1 MSGKVLLAAFRGDL
15 LCFVHVLLNA
25 LDMEARGLTAR
36 ILFEGASV
44 TLVAQLAEPAGDFHG
59 LYAKAKA
66 AGLIEGACKACSAK
80 LGALEAVQ
88 AEGLTLLGEMNG
100 HPALGRYLNDG
111 WTVLT
116 F

>member
-1 MSGKVLLAAFRGDL
+1 MSKVLLAAFRGDL

-25 LDMEARGLTAR
+25 LDLKERGVEAR

-44 TLVAQLAEPAGDFHG
+44 TLVAPLADPSGNFHA
-59 LYAKAKA
+59 LYAKAKT
-66 AGLIEGACKACSAK
+66 AGLIEGACRACSAK

-88 AEGLTLLGEMNG
+88 AEGLALLGEMNG
-100 HPALGRYLNDG
+100 HPALGRYLADG
-111 WTVLT
+111 YTILT

>member
-25 LDMEARGLTAR
+25 LDMTERGLTAR

-44 TLVAQLAEPAGDFHG
+44 TLVGQLADAKADFHG

>member
-1 MSGKVLLAAFRGDL
+1 MSKVLLVAFRGDL

-25 LDMEARGLTAR
+25 LDMKERGADAR

-44 TLVAQLAEPAGDFHG
+44 TLVAPLADPSGDFHK

-66 AGLIEGACKACSAK
+66 AGLIEGACRACSAK

-88 AEGLTLLGEMNG
+88 AEGLPLLDEMNG
-100 HPALGRYLNDG
+100 HPALGRYLAEG
-111 WTVLT
+111 RTILT

>member
-1 MSGKVLLAAFRGDL
+1 MCSSDL
-15 LCFVHVLLNA
+15 
-25 LDMEARGLTAR
+25 
-36 ILFEGASV
+36 
-44 TLVAQLAEPAGDFHG
+44 
-59 LYAKAKA
+59 KA
-66 AGLIEGACKACSAK
+66 AGLIEGACRACSAK

-100 HPALGRYLNDG
+100 HPALGRYLNEG